1 MRKHLAILL
10 LVIISAFSFCACNSG
25 DVNNT
30 IICDNC
36 HEEIAASSQ
45 FCPKCGHEICD
56 VLVCASCGAH
66 LDVDDNFCKEC
77 GATVGEKQTEQGTNT
92 SEATTEEPKPTEST
106 SAEPETEEPHTDSP
120 HTEEPHIHN
129 YVVSI
134 ENDATCTEN
143 GRKKYTCTC
152 GDSYTE
158 DIPAIGHD
166 YSGKTTLN
174 ATCTSES
181 IKTFICSHCGDSYTE
196 SISKLAHQYVEK
208 VSKTAT
214 CTEEGRKETSCS
226 MCGEVKS
233 SETISPLGHDCFCGK
248 CDRCGINVA
257 PPNISFP
264 SIPHTQTYSYNYG
277 KRTATINSLDFSYMK
292 KLGSE
297 CWFYYTVKS
306 SFSAPSTDKYDYSL
320 QYRVYN
326 STGEV
331 VHTARF
337 NLGFD
342 MSCNDNSRREEP
354 IVIPG
359 FSSNDTY
366 RIEFYV
372 HEKGFEW

>member
-10 LVIISAFSFCACNSG
+10 LVIISAFSFCACNSENE
-25 DVNNT
+25 NNT

-66 LDVDDNFCKEC
+66 LDVGDDFCKEC
-77 GATVGEKQTEQGTNT
+77 GATVGEKQTEQRTNT
-92 SEATTEEPKPTEST
+92 SESTTEEPKPTEST
-106 SAEPETEEPHTDSP
+106 SVDSETEEPHTDSP

-134 ENDATCTEN
+134 ETDATCTEK
-143 GRKKYTCTC
+143 GRKKYTCAC

-158 DIPAIGHD
+158 DIPAI
-166 YSGKTTLN
+166 
-174 ATCTSES
+174 
-181 IKTFICSHCGDSYTE
+181 
-196 SISKLAHQYVEK
+196 
-208 VSKTAT
+208 
-214 CTEEGRKETSCS
+214 
-226 MCGEVKS
+226 
-233 SETISPLGHDCFCGK
+233 GHDCFCGK

-326 STGEV
+326 SAGEV